1 MDAEK
6 RKSELEN
13 IDHWLDLALRERA
26 HAEPRS
32 GLEERVL
39 RRLATEPA
47 QPQFAWWP
55 VWAAAAAIAVIV
67 VTLALLRP
75 NRQEQVANGQQN
87 ATGLPNAR
95 TETTK
100 ITPNQRSNT
109 ERQVPSGRDA
119 AERNPQGP
127 AIQPRIPAQAEPLP
141 KLATFPAARPETTQE
156 RLLARLAGQLNA
168 VEMAGISNDSMPLKE
183 LSIPELKLDPMEGT
197 PPDDSQQEGFG
208 RKDASQERK

>member
-1 MDAEK
+1 MDADN
-6 RKSELEN
+6 RKHEVED
-13 IDHWLDLALRERA
+13 IHRWLDHALQERMN
-26 HAEPRS
+26 AEPRN

-39 RRLATEPA
+39 VRLASEPTQRLFA
-47 QPQFAWWP
+47 QWP
-55 VWAAAAAIAVIV
+55 MWAGAAAIVVIV

-95 TETTK
+95 TEATK

-109 ERQVPSGRDA
+109 ERQVSSARDA
-119 AERNPQGP
+119 AERNPHGA

-141 KLATFPAARPETTQE
+141 KLATFPAPRPETTQE
-156 RLLARLAGQLNA
+156 RLLARLAGQLNTIEIA
-168 VEMAGISNDSMPLKE
+168 SISSDSVPLKE
-183 LSIPELKLDPMEGT
+183 LSIPELKVNPMNGT
-197 PPDDSQQEGFG
+197 PPDDIQQEESG

>member
-26 HAEPRS
+26 YAEPRS

-47 QPQFAWWP
+47 QPQFAWWQ
-55 VWAAAAAIAVIV
+55 VWAAAAAIVVIV
-67 VTLALLRP
+67 VTLALLRS

-87 ATGLPNAR
+87 ATGLPNSR
-95 TETTK
+95 TEATK

-109 ERQVPSGRDA
+109 ERQVPSGRDR
-119 AERNPQGP
+119 AERNPHGP

-141 KLATFPAARPETTQE
+141 
-156 RLLARLAGQLNA
+156 
-168 VEMAGISNDSMPLKE
+168 
-183 LSIPELKLDPMEGT
+183 
-197 PPDDSQQEGFG
+197 
-208 RKDASQERK
+208 